1 MICESD
7 GNMNSSKLNR
17 FIVVVTS
24 VAIFVFWTVLVALI
38 YSSAESHGLSK
49 DACNVLGALSGVIFL
64 LVIAIP
70 YDKWIAPLGVG
81 RALQRRSILPM
92 ISVVVLYLSCFGYE
106 SLTGQ
111 PPEPWMVD
119 FLSKS
124 GWQMFLALVSSIVLA
139 PIAEEIIFRG
149 ILLNMFGSSRTW
161 VLGIGVVLVALF
173 FAWIHTQ
180 YQSTST
186 AVQLFAL
193 SVVFSW
199 ARLRSGGLLLPVLL
213 HALASVL
220 GIVVA
225 WIQVSIL

>member
-1 MICESD
+1 
-7 GNMNSSKLNR
+7 MNSSKLNR

-24 VAIFVFWTVLVALI
+24 VAIFIFWTLLLALV
-38 YSSAESHGLSK
+38 YSSAKSHGLSE
-49 DACNVLGALSGVIFL
+49 DACKMLGALSGVVFL

-70 YDKWIAPLGVG
+70 YHKWIAPLEVG

-92 ISVVVLYLSCFGYE
+92 ILVVVLYLSCFGYE
-106 SLTGQ
+106 TLIGQ

-119 FLSKS
+119 FLGQSQ
-124 GWQMFLALVSSIVLA
+124 WQMFLALITSLVLA
-139 PIAEEIIFRG
+139 PIGEEILFRG
-149 ILLNMFGSSRTW
+149 ILLNMFCSSRTW
-161 VLGIGVVLVALF
+161 VLWSGVVLVALF
-173 FAWIHTQ
+173 FAWIHHQHTSI
-180 YQSTST
+180 STT
-186 AVQLFAL
+186 VQLFAL

>member
-1 MICESD
+1 
-7 GNMNSSKLNR
+7 
-17 FIVVVTS
+17 
-24 VAIFVFWTVLVALI
+24 
-38 YSSAESHGLSK
+38 
-49 DACNVLGALSGVIFL
+49 
-64 LVIAIP
+64 
-70 YDKWIAPLGVG
+70 
-81 RALQRRSILPM
+81 
-92 ISVVVLYLSCFGYE
+92 
-106 SLTGQ
+106 
-111 PPEPWMVD
+111 
-119 FLSKS
+119 
-124 GWQMFLALVSSIVLA
+124 MFMALVSSLVLA
-139 PIAEEIIFRG
+139 PIGEEILFRG

-225 WIQVSIL
+225 WIQVAVL

>member
-7 GNMNSSKLNR
+7 GNMNGSKLNR

-24 VAIFVFWTVLVALI
+24 VAIFIFWTLLFALV
-38 YSSAESHGLSK
+38 YSSAKPHGLSE
-49 DACNVLGALSGVIFL
+49 DACKMLGALSGVMFL

-70 YDKWIAPLGVG
+70 YHRWVAPLEVG

-92 ISVVVLYLSCFGYE
+92 ILVVVLYLGCFGYE

-119 FLSKS
+119 FLGKS
-124 GWQMFLALVSSIVLA
+124 GWQMFLALVSSLVLA
-139 PIAEEIIFRG
+139 PIGEEILFRG

-173 FAWIHTQ
+173 FAWTHTQ

-220 GIVVA
+220 GIFVA
-225 WIQVSIL
+225 WIQVAVL